1 MAQIENRH
9 DLNRREL
16 MTLAGAGVLAV
27 TVLPLRSGRADLPAM
42 QARLDELVAGR
53 AMQEGRIT
61 FDVPQIAENGATV
74 PVTIEVQSP
83 MTADDHV
90 TALHILS
97 ERNPVPQVASFH
109 FSPRSGRALVST
121 RIRLAES
128 QRIHALAEMSDG
140 SLVTGARE
148 VQVTIGGCGG

>member
-1 MAQIENRH
+1 MTRARFRP
-9 DLNRREL
+9 DVSRREL
-16 MTLAGAGVLAV
+16 MALAGAGVLAGMAF
-27 TVLPLRSGRADLPAM
+27 PLRPARADLPSM
-42 QARLDELVAGR
+42 QARMDELVDGR
-53 AMQEGRIT
+53 AVQEGRIA

-97 ERNPVPQVASFH
+97 ERNPFPHVASFH
-109 FSPRSGRALVST
+109 FSPRSGRAVVST

-140 SLVTGARE
+140 SLYTVARE
-148 VQVTIGGCGG
+148 VQVTIGGCG